1 MSGAKSMAPA
11 NVQRRDQR
19 RDLLDVNDVALGYLA
34 RMRFT
39 RSRLRV
45 RPPRK

>member
-1 MSGAKSMAPA
+1 MSAAESVAPA

-34 RMRFT
+34 RMHFT
-39 RSRLRV
+39 RNRLRV
-45 RPPRK
+45 HPPRE